1 MKRFR
6 FPLTPVQ
13 AVRMQA
19 KARAREVLAGTL
31 RELAKAEAEQ
41 DVVHRRMAELERALR
56 AGRTAGGNAAQAAHT
71 YAAYIREL
79 ADEKACEARVA
90 EVRKTVEHA
99 RQAYT
104 EAHRRVE
111 VIDRLETKARAT
123 YRLDCLREEQAEFDD
138 LAGRRHAQ
146 RTTQFAL

>member
-6 FPLTPVQ
+6 FSLTPVQ

-31 RELAKAEAEQ
+31 HALAQAEAEQ
-41 DVVHRRMAELERALR
+41 AAIHRRMGDLEQALR
-56 AGRTAGGNAAQAAHT
+56 AGRTAGGNAAEAAHT
-71 YAAYIREL
+71 YAAYVREL

-90 EVRKTVEHA
+90 EVRKTVEQA
-99 RQAYT
+99 RLAYT

-123 YRLDCLREEQAEFDD
+123 HRLDCLREEQAEFDD
-138 LAGRRHAQ
+138 LAGRRHAR

>member
-6 FPLTPVQ
+6 FSLTPVQ
-13 AVRMQA
+13 AVRIQA
-19 KARAREVLAGTL
+19 KARAREVLAVTL
-31 RELAKAEAEQ
+31 RELAQAETEQ
-41 DVVHRRMAELERALR
+41 AGIHRRMGDLEQALR
-56 AGRTAGGNAAQAAHT
+56 AGRAAGGNAAEAAHT
-71 YAAYIREL
+71 YAAYVREL

-90 EVRKTVEHA
+90 EVRKTVEQA
-99 RQAYT
+99 RLAYT

-111 VIDRLETKARAT
+111 VIDRLEIKARAT

-146 RTTQFAL
+146 RTTQIAL